1 MQSHYEI
8 PDTFWSLFRSVNREI
23 YIESL
28 LCINQEYEYSN
39 YFLTREVCLQILND
53 MNTQKRIRLERE
65 ESETELDLLETTSSR
80 ILNWLVKTGWL
91 KKIEDYTSL
100 TTNIVIPD
108 YAAIFIEAFEKLSS
122 QELEETD
129 LYIQNVYA
137 TLYSFQNNPK
147 VNLNMLRT
155 ALVNTK
161 KLNKALQDMLHNMD
175 KFFERL
181 LDKKTYGELLREHLD
196 GYVEEVV
203 RKKYHI
209 LKTSDNF
216 YIYKMDIK
224 KCLREIRDDEAF
236 IMKVQARS
244 KMLGDNQDD
253 VLDLLDLIERGF
265 DDIEHRIANMDKEHT
280 KYVRATVTRMNY
292 LLSGETD
299 TKGLVV
305 QLLNKMS
312 EDPDQ
317 MEEIITETGKR
328 MNLSLLEILSEKSLY
343 KRRKSR
349 KDFISQLLPDETTGD
364 LDKDDILR
372 LNRIQ
377 MRFSK
382 KQIEEFIENNM
393 EDEVM
398 DASKI
403 NIADEEEFEKLILA
417 YDYSTRKNSRYMVL
431 EEEPEMVEK
440 DGYRYPALRFVKRR
454 A

>member
-1 MQSHYEI
+1 MKLIYDI
-8 PDTFWSLFRSVNREI
+8 PASFWGLFRSVNRDI
-23 YIESL
+23 YIEAL
-28 LCINQEYEYSN
+28 LTINDEYQYNN
-39 YFLTREVCLQILND
+39 YFLSREACVQILSD
-53 MNTQKRIRLERE
+53 MCSSRRYAFMRE
-65 ESETELDLLETTSSR
+65 DNETEEDEETALPGR
-80 ILNWLVKTGWL
+80 ILNWLVRTKWL
-91 KKIEDYTSL
+91 RKIEDYEAM

-108 YAAIFIEAFEKLSS
+108 YAAVMIEAFEKLAD
-122 QELEETD
+122 EPLDDTD

-137 TLYSFQNNPK
+137 TLFSFKNDHRM
-147 VNLNMLRT
+147 NLTMLKT

-161 KLNKALQDMLHNMD
+161 KLNKALQDMLHNMN
-175 KFFERL
+175 KFFAKL
-181 LDKKTYGELLREHLD
+181 LQQDSYSGILREHLD
-196 GYVEEVV
+196 SYVEEIVW
-203 RKKYHI
+203 KKYHI

-236 IMKVQARS
+236 IMKVQVRS

>member
-1 MQSHYEI
+1 
-8 PDTFWSLFRSVNREI
+8 
-23 YIESL
+23 
-28 LCINQEYEYSN
+28 
-39 YFLTREVCLQILND
+39 
-53 MNTQKRIRLERE
+53 
-65 ESETELDLLETTSSR
+65 
-80 ILNWLVKTGWL
+80 
-91 KKIEDYTSL
+91 
-100 TTNIVIPD
+100 
-108 YAAIFIEAFEKLSS
+108 
-122 QELEETD
+122 
-129 LYIQNVYA
+129 
-137 TLYSFQNNPK
+137 
-147 VNLNMLRT
+147 
-155 ALVNTK
+155 
-161 KLNKALQDMLHNMD
+161 
-175 KFFERL
+175 
-181 LDKKTYGELLREHLD
+181 
-196 GYVEEVV
+196 
-203 RKKYHI
+203 
-209 LKTSDNF
+209 
-216 YIYKMDIK
+216 MDIK
-224 KCLREIRDDEAF
+224 KCLRDMRENEEWIESIRQKA
-236 IMKVQARS
+236 KAA
-244 KMLGDNQDD
+244 GDTKED

-265 DDIEHRIANMDKEHT
+265 DDIEHRISNMDREHS
-280 KYVRATVTRMNY
+280 KYVRATVSRMNY

-417 YDYSTRKNSRYMVL
+417 YDYSTRKNSKYKVL
-431 EEEPEMVEK
+431 EEEPEMVENA
-440 DGYRYPALRFVKRR
+440 GYRYPALRFVKRR

>member
-1 MQSHYEI
+1 MKLIYDI
-8 PDTFWSLFRSVNREI
+8 PASFWGLFRSVNRDI
-23 YIESL
+23 YIEAL
-28 LCINQEYEYSN
+28 LTINDEYQYNN
-39 YFLTREVCLQILND
+39 YFLSREACVQILSD
-53 MNTQKRIRLERE
+53 MCSSRRYAFMRE
-65 ESETELDLLETTSSR
+65 DNETEEDEETALPGR
-80 ILNWLVKTGWL
+80 ILNWLVRTKWL
-91 KKIEDYTSL
+91 RKIEDYEAM

-108 YAAIFIEAFEKLSS
+108 YAAVMIDAFEKLNSEDAS
-122 QELEETD
+122 ETD
-129 LYIQNVYA
+129 IYIQNVYA
-137 TLYSFQNNPK
+137 TLYAFRNDPRASIG
-147 VNLNMLRT
+147 LLRT
-155 ALVNTK
+155 ALVNTRR
-161 KLNKALQDMLHNMD
+161 LNKALQDMLHNMN
-175 KFFERL
+175 KFFAKL
-181 LDKKTYGELLREHLD
+181 LQQDSYSGILREHLD
-196 GYVEEVV
+196 SYVEEIVW
-203 RKKYHI
+203 KKYHI

-349 KDFISQLLPDETTGD
+349 KDFISRLLPDETTGD